1 MPPLPTGVPALI
13 PLALLEA
20 MRNLDT
26 PIDDGL
32 AELTAE
38 LVTKR
43 LGLSTTVAS
52 QIERY
57 RAAHDKGTSISLDE
71 SVSVYRL
78 VSRRA
83 DADLVFADA
92 GRRAARHAA
101 GLVPG
106 WRRTL
111 ARLAPRPLRRHL
123 GIAAAAGVA
132 ARVFGAELSPLGGL
146 AEVRMTD
153 SLAAQSGVAGEGCV
167 FYGAAFTE
175 LLRRVVGLEVAVPH
189 ETCRARGDAACT
201 WRAITVETWA

>member
-1 MPPLPTGVPALI
+1 MLNLATGVPALI

-32 AELTAE
+32 SELDAE
-38 LVTKR
+38 LVSKR
-43 LGLSTTVAS
+43 LGLSSTVAS

-57 RAAHDKGTSISLDE
+57 RAAFEKGSPISLDE

-78 VSRRA
+78 VGRRA

-101 GLVPG
+101 RQVPG

-111 ARLAPRPLRRHL
+111 RGLAPHGRFGL
-123 GIAAAAGVA
+123 GAAAHA
-132 ARVFGAELSPLGGL
+132 ATHAFAAHLQSPTGL
-146 AEVRMTD
+146 AEVRLTD
-153 SLAAQSGVAGEGCV
+153 SLATRAGLAGLGCA

-175 LLRRVVGLEVAVPH
+175 LLRVLAEFEGPVVH
-189 ETCRARGDAACT
+189 ETCAARGDAACG
-201 WRAITVETWA
+201 WRAATVETWT